1 MNYRENDDER
11 AFRLRVRKWL
21 KANAPQDWRATTTTE
36 EALGKLLRSWQ
47 RKLHQGGFV
56 GLSWPEEFGGQGLTP
71 TYEAILNDELGA
83 ADTPRISFH
92 AYLGRAIF
100 TYGTQ
105 AQKERFLP
113 AMLRG
118 DMQWCQGFSE
128 PGAGSDLASLRTHAE
143 LRGDKYVVNG
153 QKMWT
158 SGAQHADWCVMLV
171 RTNRDVPKHKGISCL
186 LTPVT
191 VPGVTIRPIKISDG
205 SPETCEMFFDD
216 VEIPIENRI
225 GDEGAGWRI
234 AMTVLSYE
242 RGPADIGFIA
252 VLKST
257 LGRLEALAR
266 ETGRGDDPEVRKAL
280 ARAYVIGEA
289 LRLNVMEQLSQR
301 VAGKPPGPDGSVARL
316 LLTQAEQTVRRLE
329 LELAGADALT
339 GRDPHGA
346 VGAYLRSRTIS
357 IFGGTSEIQRNI
369 LATQVLG
376 MPRG

>member
-1 MNYRENDDER
+1 MDYRENTEEL
-11 AFRLRVRKWL
+11 AFRQRVRDWVKE
-21 KANAPQDWRATTTTE
+21 NAPRNWRAETKTE
-36 EALGKLLRSWQ
+36 EQMGALLRAWHS
-47 RKLHQGGFV
+47 KLFEGGLV
-56 GLSWPEEFGGQGLTP
+56 GLSWPTEFGGQGLTP
-71 TYEAILNDELGA
+71 TYEAILNDELGV
-83 ADTPRISFH
+83 ADTPRVSFH

-105 AQKERFLP
+105 AQKEHFLP

-128 PGAGSDLASLRTHAE
+128 PGAGSDLAGLRTYAE

-186 LTPVT
+186 LTPT
-191 VPGVTIRPIKISDG
+191 NVPGITIRPIKISDG

-216 VEIPIENRI
+216 VEIPVENRI

-252 VLKST
+252 TLKST
-257 LGRLEALAR
+257 LRRLEKLA
-266 ETGRGDDPEVRKAL
+266 EDTGRANDPEVRKGIS
-280 ARAYVIGEA
+280 RAYVIGEA

-301 VAGKPPGPDGSVARL
+301 VAGTLPGPDGSVARL

-339 GRDPHGA
+339 GRDEAGA
-346 VGAYLRSRTIS
+346 FGAYLRSRTIS
-357 IFGGTSEIQRNI
+357 IFGGTSEIQKNI
-369 LATQVLG
+369 LANQVLG
-376 MPRG
+376 LPKA

>member
-1 MNYRENDDER
+1 MDYRENADEL
-11 AFRLRVRKWL
+11 AFRQRVRVWVND
-21 KANAPQDWRATTTTE
+21 NAPRNWRAETKTE
-36 EALGKLLRSWQ
+36 EQMGALLRAWH
-47 RKLHQGGFV
+47 RKLFEGGLV
-56 GLSWPEEFGGQGLTP
+56 GLSWPTEFGGQGLTP
-71 TYEAILNDELGA
+71 TYEAILNDELGV
-83 ADTPRISFH
+83 ADTPRVSFH

-105 AQKERFLP
+105 AQKQHFLP

-128 PGAGSDLASLRTHAE
+128 PGAGSDLAGLRTYAE

-186 LTPVT
+186 LTPT
-191 VPGVTIRPIKISDG
+191 NAPGITIRPIKISDG

-216 VEIPIENRI
+216 VEIPVENRI

-242 RGPADIGFIA
+242 RGPADIGFVA
-252 VLKST
+252 TLKST
-257 LGRLEALAR
+257 LCRLENLAK
-266 ETGRGDDPEVRKAL
+266 EKGRANDPEIRKGI
-280 ARAYVIGEA
+280 ARAYVVGEA

-329 LELAGADALT
+329 LELTGADALT
-339 GRDPHGA
+339 GRDEGDA
-346 VGAYLRSRTIS
+346 FGAYLRSRTIS
-357 IFGGTSEIQRNI
+357 IFGGTSEIQKNI
-369 LATQVLG
+369 LANQVLG
-376 MPRG
+376 LPKV

>member
-1 MNYRENDDER
+1 MDYRENDEER
-11 AFRLRVRKWL
+11 AFRLKVRDWL
-21 KANAPQDWRATTTTE
+21 AANAPKDWRANTKTE
-36 EALGKLLRSWQ
+36 EELGALLRAWQ
-47 RKLHQGGFV
+47 RKLYQGGFV

-71 TYEAILNDELGA
+71 TYEAILNDELGV

-105 AQKERFLP
+105 EQKERFLP
-113 AMLRG
+113 PMLRG

-128 PGAGSDLASLRTHAE
+128 PGAGSDLAGLRTYAE
-143 LRGDKYVVNG
+143 LRGEKYVVNG

-171 RTNRDVPKHKGISCL
+171 RTNREVPKHKGISCL
-186 LTPVT
+186 LTPVN
-191 VPGVTIRPIKISDG
+191 VPGIIIRPIKISDG

-252 VLKST
+252 VLKAT
-257 LGRLEALAR
+257 LKRLEALAH
-266 ETGRGDDPEVRKAL
+266 ETGRGDDPEVRKAI

-329 LELAGADALT
+329 LELTGADALT
-339 GRDPHGA
+339 GRDPNGA
-346 VGAYLRSRTIS
+346 LGAYLRSRTIS
-357 IFGGTSEIQRNI
+357 IFGGTSEIQKNI
-369 LATQVLG
+369 LANQVLG

>member
-1 MNYRENDDER
+1 MDYRENTDEL
-11 AFRLRVRKWL
+11 AFRQRVRAWVTD
-21 KANAPQDWRATTTTE
+21 NAPRNWRAETKTE
-36 EALGKLLRSWQ
+36 EQMGALLRAWH
-47 RKLHQGGFV
+47 RKLFEGGLV
-56 GLSWPEEFGGQGLTP
+56 GLSWPTEFGGQGLTP

-83 ADTPRISFH
+83 ADTPRVSFH

-105 AQKERFLP
+105 AQKQHFLP

-128 PGAGSDLASLRTHAE
+128 PGAGSDLAGLRTYAE

-186 LTPVT
+186 LTPT
-191 VPGVTIRPIKISDG
+191 NVPGITIRPIKISDG

-216 VEIPIENRI
+216 VEIPVENRI

-252 VLKST
+252 TLKST
-257 LGRLEALAR
+257 LRRLEGLAE
-266 ETGRGDDPEVRKAL
+266 ETGRANDPEIRKAI
-280 ARAYVIGEA
+280 ARAYVVGEA

-329 LELAGADALT
+329 LELTGADALT
-339 GRDPHGA
+339 GRDESDA
-346 VGAYLRSRTIS
+346 FGAYLRSRTIS
-357 IFGGTSEIQRNI
+357 IFGGTSEIQKNI
-369 LATQVLG
+369 LANQVLG
-376 MPRG
+376 LPKA